1 MSNHTK
7 RKEEI
12 AHLHKQNSD
21 QRNEIKRLKF
31 ELIEAKDSLQANAI
45 KYNDRNGE
53 LTLSNSKLI
62 CGVLKLEGV
71 IRASSEAG
79 CNVSQLYIQGFR
91 DRANNEAK

>member
-31 ELIEAKDSLQANAI
+31 ELVEAKDSLQANVI

-62 CGVLKLEGV
+62 SGVFLTSKIAV
-71 IRASSEAG
+71 KTIRTTQIIAG
-79 CNVSQLYIQGFR
+79 IVCQ
-91 DRANNEAK
+91 